1 MSVIINLSAQITV
14 YKYGNADKMFMTY
27 IVNGDKVIC
36 YDTLLIIDSMRLY
49 DNNKIPLRKHYMVTC
64 YDYKSK
70 MECDWIK
77 YKDNGEI
84 SRFGSWHTMKNNS
97 KTDFLLLPEQVC
109 IKPVYKKLKGTKR
122 IGEYNCKIMEKTLGD
137 EKYLIYYV
145 DKPNLSKMLAYKFFK
160 YNGLIVQITKGDK
173 VIEQLQSVESLNDSN
188 TILSQ
193 KEIAEIFNN
202 WKK

>member
-1 MSVIINLSAQITV
+1 
-14 YKYGNADKMFMTY
+14 
-27 IVNGDKVIC
+27 
-36 YDTLLIIDSMRLY
+36 
-49 DNNKIPLRKHYMVTC
+49 
-64 YDYKSK
+64 
-70 MECDWIK
+70 MECDYIK

-97 KTDFLLLPEQVC
+97 KTDFLLFPEQVC

-145 DKPNLSKMLAYKFFK
+145 DKPNLNKMLAYKFFK

-173 VIEQLQSVESLNDSN
+173 VIEQLLSVESLNDSN
-188 TILSQ
+188 TILTQ

-202 WKK
+202 WKE